1 LQEANSV
8 THQTERISAATMEMS
23 FKPIRTIL
31 IAVAI
36 FSFLQAVLQLSAPL
50 FLMQIFDRVLTM
62 QHGETLFVLTLI
74 FTLAALTFGML
85 EIVKLKL
92 VGRLGPLL
100 AGAVEHR
107 LDQSTLDKRDEEQ
120 LRSGT
125 AMLEQTIASG
135 TLTALLDLLWV
146 PFLLIVIALL
156 EPALAVALLFLQFG
170 LGSMLL
176 LKSQTLSDIS
186 TDRSAGQMGMFRLV
200 RFSGQ
205 MVLLALAGWYAL
217 SGSLGAGALIAF
229 SFLMM
234 RSLAPF
240 EQLMGAR
247 DRLRPGIVACR
258 TLLVFSKTKSVFGE
272 RSARERSAR
281 ERSARESDECL
292 AFRDVYVRSPDGN
305 GLSLANLS
313 FSIAPGEIV
322 ATVGLS
328 GAGKSLLCR
337 VAAGHVSPTSGSVSL
352 SGMPVKDMSL
362 AHRHARILTCGWGGE
377 GGVQDVMQPIG
388 LGALV
393 RLEED
398 LARPGEL
405 YILDMPE
412 TQLDQPSQMRVVSLL
427 KEISGNGGSVLLGT
441 GSRVISDAADRVL
454 VLQSGRFVRREENG
468 AVAPTLVSSSERSAR

>member
-1 LQEANSV
+1 M
-8 THQTERISAATMEMS
+8 THKTERVSAATMEMS

-74 FTLAALTFGML
+74 FTMAALTFGML

-107 LDQSTLDKRDEEQ
+107 LDQSTLDKRDEEK

-125 AMLEQTIASG
+125 ASLEQTIASG

-146 PFLLIVIALL
+146 PFLLFVIALL
-156 EPALAVALLFLQFG
+156 EPALAAALLFLQFG

-186 TDRSAGQMGMFRLV
+186 TDRSAGHMGMFRLV

-247 DRLRPGIVACR
+247 DRLRPSIIASRVLHA
-258 TLLVFSKTKSVFGE
+258 FFNTKPALADTSVVK
-272 RSARERSAR
+272 
-281 ERSARESDECL
+281 SDERMAL
-292 AFRDVYVRSPDGN
+292 RDVYVRSTDGN

-313 FSIAPGEIV
+313 LSIAPGEIV

-328 GAGKSLLCR
+328 GAGKSLLSR
-337 VAAGHVSPTSGSVSL
+337 VAAGHVSPTSGLVLL
-352 SGMPVKDMSL
+352 SGVPITEMSL
-362 AHRHARILTCGWGGE
+362 AQRRTRILICGWGRE
-377 GGVQDVMQPIG
+377 IVAQDEELPAGQN
-388 LGALV
+388 ALA
-393 RLEED
+393 RLEDD
-398 LARPGEL
+398 LAQSADL
-405 YILDMPE
+405 YVLDMPE
-412 TQLDQPSQMRVVSLL
+412 TQLDQPSQMRIVSLL
-427 KEISGNGGSVLLGT
+427 QQISRGGGSVLMAT
-441 GSRVISDAADRVL
+441 GSRVFSDAADRVM
-454 VLQSGRFVRREENG
+454 VLQNGRLVREEENG
-468 AVAPTLVSSSERSAR
+468 TVAPTLVSSTERKTR

>member
-1 LQEANSV
+1 M
-8 THQTERISAATMEMS
+8 THQTERISGAKAEVS
-23 FKPIRTIL
+23 FKPLRTIL

-100 AGAVEHR
+100 VGAVECR

-125 AMLEQTIASG
+125 ASLEQTIASG

-176 LKSQTLSDIS
+176 LKSQTLSDIL

-247 DRLRPGIVACR
+247 DRLRPSIIASR
-258 TLLVFSKTKSVFGE
+258 ALLAFFKMKPVLTWISSN
-272 RSARERSAR
+272 A
-281 ERSARESDECL
+281 SDERL
-292 AFRDVYVRSPDGN
+292 AVRDVYVRSKDGN

-313 FSIAPGEIV
+313 VSVAPGEIV
-322 ATVGLS
+322 AAVGLS

-337 VAAGHVSPTSGSVSL
+337 IAAGHVSPTSGSVLL
-352 SGMPVKDMSL
+352 SGVAVKDL
-362 AHRHARILTCGWGGE
+362 PVAERQARISMCGMGRE
-377 GGVQDVMQPIG
+377 DIAQDRLQPAG
-388 LGALV
+388 QFALQH
-393 RLEED
+393 LEED
-398 LARPGEL
+398 LAKPNDL
-405 YILDMPE
+405 YLLDMPE

-427 KEISGNGGSVLLGT
+427 NEIARDGGSVLMAT
-441 GSRVISDAADRVL
+441 GSRVFSDAADRVL
-454 VLQSGRFVRREENG
+454 VLQGGRLARQEDKG
-468 AVAPTLVSSSERSAR
+468 TVAPTLVSSTERTSR

>member
-1 LQEANSV
+1 M

-50 FLMQIFDRVLTM
+50 FLMQLFDRVLTM

-74 FTLAALTFGML
+74 FTMAALTFGML

-107 LDQSTLDKRDEEQ
+107 LEQSTLDKRDEEQ

-125 AMLEQTIASG
+125 ASLEQTVASG

-156 EPALAVALLFLQFG
+156 EPALAAALLFLQFG

-176 LKSQTLSDIS
+176 LKSQSSSDIS
-186 TDRSAGQMGMFRLV
+186 TDRSAGHMGMFRLV

-247 DRLRPGIVACR
+247 DRLRP
-258 TLLVFSKTKSVFGE
+258 
-272 RSARERSAR
+272 
-281 ERSARESDECL
+281 
-292 AFRDVYVRSPDGN
+292 
-305 GLSLANLS
+305 SL
-313 FSIAPGEIV
+313 V
-322 ATVGLS
+322 ATRALS
-328 GAGKSLLCR
+328 AFFK
-337 VAAGHVSPTSGSVSL
+337 VT
-352 SGMPVKDMSL
+352 PV
-362 AHRHARILTCGWGGE
+362 LTW
-377 GGVQDVMQPIG
+377 
-388 LGALV
+388 
-393 RLEED
+393 
-398 LARPGEL
+398 
-405 YILDMPE
+405 
-412 TQLDQPSQMRVVSLL
+412 PSS
-427 KEISGNGGSVLLGT
+427 N
-441 GSRVISDAADRVL
+441 
-454 VLQSGRFVRREENG
+454 
-468 AVAPTLVSSSERSAR
+468 